1 MWTPAR
7 KRDLAIGQALG
18 GEEKERPQRRKG
30 DPQKVKRAGRLRR
43 ETTPSLKWIAQRLP
57 MGSWTCVANLL
68 NEEPRPRCV
77 KREDTCLP
85 LPEPRT
91 PRHP

>member
-30 DPQKVKRAGRLRR
+30 DPQKVKLAGRLRQ
-43 ETTPSLKWIAQRLP
+43 ETTRSLKWIA
-57 MGSWTCVANLL
+57 
-68 NEEPRPRCV
+68 
-77 KREDTCLP
+77 
-85 LPEPRT
+85 
-91 PRHP
+91 